1 MPVKVKFRDM
11 LYKSCITQVKDI
23 DEKGVVSFYGS
34 ILNTPDRVKDIV
46 DPGAYTKTISE
57 NFSEIQHYKN
67 HDSTLM
73 PGVIF
78 ELKEDSTGL
87 LAKSKLIL
95 NTELGRDTYEQYKAM
110 AEAKKSMGHSIGYV
124 PVRQQKSSD
133 GFNHLKEVYLLELST
148 LTKMAAHP
156 DALTLG
162 IKSFDELDYEELVKE
177 ETFYTNLLNCK
188 FTDAKLENIE
198 LIHKHLQSLIETMRR
213 DIAPINNAPTKSVI
227 LDSNFFTNN
236 LNL

>member
-73 PGVIF
+73 PGVIQQNGL
-78 ELKEDSTGL
+78 EQDNYGL
-87 LAKSKLIL
+87 LTRSKLIL
-95 NTELGRDTYEQYKAM
+95 STQLGLETYEQYKAM

-124 PVRQQKSSD
+124 PVRQQKSAD
-133 GFNHLKEVYLLELST
+133 GFNHLKEIYLFEVST

-156 DALTLG
+156 DALTVG
-162 IKSFDELDYEELVKE
+162 IKSFEDLDFEALVKE
-177 ETFYTNLLNCK
+177 EIFYTNLLNCK

-213 DIAPINNAPTKSVI
+213 DMHPSDDAPMLKADEI
-227 LDSNFFTNN
+227 LKL
-236 LNL
+236 LNS